1 MTIRIF
7 TLALAATLTG
17 ACGAANST
25 ASSQTAGPAIVEL
38 AAVQRQVEGKPTIY
52 LFTAPGCVSCA
63 GQAQALAGASQ
74 SRPKVQL
81 VGVDLTNDKPSTF
94 AAWVRDIGLAG
105 SPFVWTIDRDGSLAQ
120 RYGIASLSS
129 TVFIGSDGRVRFVN
143 QGPADPP
150 TLSNQLSQL
159 S

>member
-1 MTIRIF
+1 LTVRLL
-7 TLALAATLTG
+7 TLAIVTTLMG

-25 ASSQTAGPAIVEL
+25 ASSQAAGPAIVEL
-38 AAVQRQVEGKPTIY
+38 ATVQRQVEGKPAVY

-63 GQAQALAGASQ
+63 DQAHALADSAQ
-74 SRPKVQL
+74 SRPAVRL

-94 AAWVRDIGLAG
+94 AAWVTEIGLSG
-105 SPFVWTIDRDGSLAQ
+105 SPFVWTIDRDGSLAR

-129 TVFIGSDGRVRFVN
+129 TVFVSSDGRVRFTN

-150 TLSNQLSQL
+150 TLSDELSQL

>member
-1 MTIRIF
+1 MTVRFVTVAI
-7 TLALAATLTG
+7 AATLMG

-25 ASSQTAGPAIVEL
+25 VGSQPAGPAIVDL
-38 AAVQRQVEGKPTIY
+38 SSVKSQVEGKPAVY

-63 GQAQALAGASQ
+63 DQARALANAAQ
-74 SRPKVQL
+74 RRPSVRL
-81 VGVDLTNDKPSTF
+81 VGVDLTNDTRSTF
-94 AAWVRDIGLAG
+94 AAWVREIGLSE
-105 SPFVWTIDRDGSLAQ
+105 SPFVWTIDSDGSLAR

-129 TVFIGSDGRVRFVN
+129 TVFVGSDGRIRFTN

>member
-1 MTIRIF
+1 MTVRLF
-7 TLALAATLTG
+7 TLGIAATLMS
-17 ACGAANST
+17 ACGAANT
-25 ASSQTAGPAIVEL
+25 TISSQPAGPAIAEL
-38 AAVQRQVEGKPTIY
+38 SSVQRQVEGKPAVY

-63 GQAQALAGASQ
+63 DQAQALANAAK
-74 SRPKVQL
+74 SRPSVRL
-81 VGVDLTNDKPSTF
+81 VGVDLTNDKSSTF
-94 AAWVRDIGLAG
+94 AAWVREIGLSE
-105 SPFVWTIDRDGSLAQ
+105 SPFVWTIDRDGSLGR

-129 TVFIGSDGRVRFVN
+129 TVFVSSDGRIRFTN